1 MSNIENIYRIRN
13 LGYCYSQNGLR
24 KTNPIVT
31 HQVLYDVNVDVELG
45 EFICISGPSGSGK
58 STLLNLMGFIENLQS
73 GSIVYGGREIQSL
86 KAADLNRI
94 RLFEIGFVFQDFQLL
109 DVLTVEENVEYF
121 VARQGHSKGVRQK
134 IVQEA
139 LDDLGI
145 MDCAKQTPRELSGGQ
160 KQRVAFARA
169 LAKKPKVIIA
179 DEPTANLDRTNTV
192 KVIGMVK
199 ELAVTRGVTIV
210 MASHDPLVIESAH
223 RVIEVRDGTIARQ
236 RPGEISHAG

>member
-1 MSNIENIYRIRN
+1 MT
-13 LGYCYSQNGLR
+13 Q
-24 KTNPIVT
+24 
-31 HQVLYDVNVDVELG
+31 QVLYHVNMDVDLG
-45 EFICISGPSGSGK
+45 EFVCISGPSGSGK
-58 STLLNLMGFIENLQS
+58 STLLNLIGFIEGLQS
-73 GSIVYGGREIQSL
+73 GSIVYGGRPVQNLKPAEI
-86 KAADLNRI
+86 NHI

-134 IVQEA
+134 IVQQA
-139 LDDLGI
+139 LDDLGVS
-145 MDCAKQTPRELSGGQ
+145 DCATQTPRELSGGQ

-169 LAKKPKVIIA
+169 LAKRPKVMIA

-192 KVIGMVK
+192 NIISMVK
-199 ELAVTRGVTIV
+199 DLAVTRGLTIV

>member
-1 MSNIENIYRIRN
+1 LSNTQNIYRIRD
-13 LGYCYSQNGLR
+13 LGYSYRQNGTR

-31 HQVLYDVNVDVELG
+31 HQVLFDVNLDVDLG

-73 GSIVYGGREIQSL
+73 GSIVYGGRGLQNLNAAEI
-86 KAADLNRI
+86 NRI

-134 IVQEA
+134 IVQQA
-139 LDDLGI
+139 LEDLGI
-145 MDCAKQTPRELSGGQ
+145 TDCATQTPRELSGGQ

-169 LAKKPKVIIA
+169 LAKRPKVIIA
-179 DEPTANLDRTNTV
+179 DEPTANLDRSNTV
-192 KVIGMVK
+192 KIIGMVK
-199 ELAVTRGVTIV
+199 DLATTRGVTIV